1 MDKTKQTAQTSGT
14 RENENYQAS
23 GTQDTKNRQKI
34 SPATFEHYLKVF
46 FNTRLPGILMKNES
60 YE

>member
-23 GTQDTKNRQKI
+23 GTRDTDTRQKI
-34 SPATFEHYLKVF
+34 SPATFEHYLKDIRF
-46 FNTRLPGILMKNES
+46 PAQKRD
-60 YE
+60 